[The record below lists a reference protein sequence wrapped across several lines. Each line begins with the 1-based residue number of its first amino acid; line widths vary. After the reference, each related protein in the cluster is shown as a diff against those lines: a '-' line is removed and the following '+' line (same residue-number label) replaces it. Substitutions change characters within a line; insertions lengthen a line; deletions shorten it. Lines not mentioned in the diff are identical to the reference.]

1 MAVASLPPG
10 APHLDMWLFRK
21 GPDISRAAP
30 RPVTADDLTAVS
42 RLLRDGTR
50 RYYGLSGSDLPDIL
64 AAGQGVVLGV
74 GDELYA
80 VALVS
85 LPTAA
90 TCWLRAV
97 ALADG
102 LDVRPALGAL
112 IPALHQ
118 TIAAGG
124 VSAIFFAGDEAADS
138 WLSPALPA
146 YGYLGETEILV
157 YEKARLDI
165 PDGGNPAV
173 QVRSATDVDLAEVL
187 RLDQTCFEPQW
198 TKDDT
203 VLGPAIEHG
212 PYFVVAELD
221 GEIVGYAFA
230 TTHFGG
236 RLVHLVRIAV
246 LPQQRGARIGVRL
259 LAEVVAYADQQ
270 RANVVTLNTQAYNV
284 HAQRL
289 YRWFGFSATGER
301 QFVLRC
307 SL

>member
-1 MAVASLPPG
+1 
-10 APHLDMWLFRK
+10 MWLFRK
-21 GPDISRAAP
+21 GPDISRATA

-64 AAGQGVVLGV
+64 AAGHGAAIGS

-80 VALVS
+80 VALVGA
-85 LPTAA
+85 PTAA

-102 LDVRPALGAL
+102 VDVRPALAVL

-118 TIAAGG
+118 IMAACG
-124 VSAIFFAGDEAADS
+124 VSAIYFASDESADS
-138 WLSPALPA
+138 WLAPALPA
-146 YGYLGETEILV
+146 CGYLNETEILV
-157 YEKARLDI
+157 YEKARFDI

-173 QVRSATDVDLAEVL
+173 QVRSATNVDLAEVL

-203 VLGPAIEHG
+203 VLGPAIELG

-221 GEIVGYAFA
+221 GDIVGYAFA

-246 LPQQRGARIGVRL
+246 SPQRRGARIGVRL
-259 LAEVVAYADQQ
+259 LAEVVAYAGEQ
-270 RANVVTLNTQAYNV
+270 RANLVTLNTQAYNV